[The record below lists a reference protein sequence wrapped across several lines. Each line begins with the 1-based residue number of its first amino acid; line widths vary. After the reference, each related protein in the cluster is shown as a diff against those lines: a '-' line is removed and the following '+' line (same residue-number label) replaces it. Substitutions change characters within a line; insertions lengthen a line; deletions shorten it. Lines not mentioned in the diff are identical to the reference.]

1 MDPESTAELAHNLV
15 SPLRAGWFNFYF
27 ADERWEWSPE
37 VARIHGYEPGT
48 VTPTTDL
55 VMRHKHPDDH
65 PKMAAALDH
74 VRRTHEAISTRH
86 RIVDTKGHTREVIV
100 LGEPLRDDTGAE
112 VGIHGFYVDVT
123 PTHRNGVSV

>member
-1 MDPESTAELAHNLV
+1 MDLKSTAEPAHSLV

-55 VMRHKHPDDH
+55 VMRHKHPEDR
-65 PKMAAALDH
+65 PRSPPPSTMSVAL
-74 VRRTHEAISTRH
+74 
-86 RIVDTKGHTREVIV
+86 TK
-100 LGEPLRDDTGAE
+100 P
-112 VGIHGFYVDVT
+112 
-123 PTHRNGVSV
+123 